1 MEILRQ
7 VENVDFKGMSL
18 KDSFIK
24 IYKTQGILGFFK
36 GNTASVLRIFPFA
49 AIEFYSL
56 EKFKN
61 YFIRGKE
68 NRQSLFFFNF
78 LCGGL
83 AGLTAATFTFPL
95 DVARTRISINTENS
109 HVKES
114 SIATSMINLWKVA
127 GIKGLYK
134 GYSVAAF
141 VMITFNNIGKH
152 VLHSDKTNKF

>member
-78 LCGGL
+78 EIFFNKILKYFG
-83 AGLTAATFTFPL
+83 
-95 DVARTRISINTENS
+95 RSK
-109 HVKES
+109 KEKS
-114 SIATSMINLWKVA
+114 
-127 GIKGLYK
+127 
-134 GYSVAAF
+134 
-141 VMITFNNIGKH
+141 
-152 VLHSDKTNKF
+152 